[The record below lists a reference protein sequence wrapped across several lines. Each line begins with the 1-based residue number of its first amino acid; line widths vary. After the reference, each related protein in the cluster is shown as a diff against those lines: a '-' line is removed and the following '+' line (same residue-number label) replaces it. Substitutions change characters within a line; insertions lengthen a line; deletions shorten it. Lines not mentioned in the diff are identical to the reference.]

1 MSISIRNTDLV
12 LKFDDDAVNDILN
25 KYDTYL
31 EALYNDD
38 YSFHRDAVKSAVGF
52 LLSEKYKT
60 MEDLAKENYLKNPKI
75 KDRYPSKDD
84 YLSDNAIPLRKF
96 KACSMDLAT
105 GSGKS
110 FLMFGIAQV
119 MLCEQA
125 IDKVLVLCPSLTIEE
140 GLTDKFKTLNSR
152 KDLVD
157 ILKAINPKYVQP
169 EIKNA
174 SETILP
180 NDICI
185 ENIHATYQRTGSS
198 IQASFK
204 SEGQSVLV
212 MNDEAHHIFSGEAD
226 SKDKKWIEFLKD
238 KEYNFKYIVNVTGTT
253 YYGSD
258 NNDYFND
265 VIYRFGLKQAVDK
278 GIVKKVDPKTFDEYK
293 DDKGYQQIWA
303 VHQENIKTY
312 GKYVKPISIVVC
324 ASIAEVII
332 EWNEL
337 VKFISEKEKISFEEA
352 ATNAIWVTSG
362 LPGKDTKDGKA
373 IAPILSKDKEG
384 RAGESI
390 RKDNLKLLKSVDNPK
405 EVNPV
410 EWIISVAML
419 TEGWDVKNV
428 FQVVPHKQK
437 AFNSK
442 LLIAQVLGRGLR
454 IPQNLKDAIG
464 ADKIFL
470 KVNNHEKWNHEI
482 QNLYNEILELENR
495 LSWGY
500 DKSRSKYAFKL
511 HNLKYEPKET
521 TKETKKEKAQS
532 PKTFGF
538 NPQRKVSE
546 YKADFQYNSISY
558 VFEEKEVYGIDQAVT
573 NLYTYLKDK
582 DPKIAQEYPKGKLK
596 TSIQK
601 ELKDKGYENDFLSKE
616 NYLSAQ
622 QAFGPMFRETGKE
635 VPRVSNVSDALFEI
649 NPEHFPSL
657 SFSEDSLKRNGF
669 LFYTEKT
676 IDFYKD
682 DEKTLFKTYT
692 SLDKQIADL
701 TADLSK
707 PDSDKVAIAS
717 KIAELA
723 SLQTEINKHLQKVD
737 ESKFKTSLNSLYVS
751 YTPEIEFAKTLFLNI
766 ELVDAFLK
774 SADKGFY
781 GFPYSYKPETKAR
794 THVKNETFN
803 PDFFLKVKGTND
815 ILVIETK
822 KKDDD
827 SNKNK
832 AKYRD
837 GKVHFDNLNK
847 KLEEGKLEER
857 YYFKFLSDDGSDIA
871 AFFQSIKDEKYKIWK
886 STLMN
891 QLEK

>member
-12 LKFDDDAVNDILN
+12 LKFKDDAVNDILN
-25 KYDTYL
+25 KYETYL

-38 YSFHRDAVKSAVGF
+38 YSFHRDAVKAAVGF
-52 LLSEKYKT
+52 LLSDKYKA

-75 KDRYPSKDD
+75 KDRYSNKED
-84 YLSDNAIPLRKF
+84 YLNSIPLGKF
-96 KACSMDLAT
+96 KSCSMDLAT

-119 MLCEQA
+119 MLCEGA
-125 IDKVLVLCPSLTIEE
+125 VDKVLVLCPSLTIEE
-140 GLTDKFKTLNSR
+140 GLTEKFKDLNNR

-157 ILKAINPKYVQP
+157 ILSAINPEYVQS

-174 SETILP
+174 SETIQV

-204 SEGQSVLV
+204 NEGQSVLV
-212 MNDEAHHIFSGEAD
+212 LNDEAHHIFSGEAD

-238 KEYNFKYIVNVTGTT
+238 KDYNFKYIVNVTGTP

-265 VIYRFGLKQAVDK
+265 VLYRFGLKQAVDK
-278 GIVKKVDPKTFDEYK
+278 GIVKKVDAKTFDEYK

-303 VHQENIKTY
+303 VHQDNIKAY
-312 GKYVKPISIVVC
+312 GEYVKPITIVVC
-324 ASIAEVII
+324 ASIAEAII
-332 EWNEL
+332 EWNEV
-337 VKFISEKEKISFEEA
+337 VKFIAEKEKISIDEA
-352 ATNAIWVTSG
+352 ATKAIWVTSG
-362 LPGKDTKDGKA
+362 VPGKDTNDGKL
-373 IAPILSKDKEG
+373 IAPIIAKDKEG
-384 RAGESI
+384 RGADKI
-390 RKDNLKLLKSVDNPK
+390 RQENLKLLKTVDDKENPI
-405 EVNPV
+405 
-410 EWIISVAML
+410 EWIVSVSML

-428 FQVVPHKQK
+428 FQVVPHKQR

-464 ADKIFL
+464 TDKIYL
-470 KVNNHEKWNHEI
+470 KVNNHEKWNSQI

-500 DKSRSKYAFKL
+500 DKSRNKYSFPL

-521 TKETKKEKAQS
+521 TKETKTEKAVG
-532 PKTFGF
+532 PKSYGF
-538 NPQRKVSE
+538 NPQKKVAE
-546 YKADFQYNSISY
+546 YKADFQHNSISY
-558 VFEEKEVYGIDQAVT
+558 VFEDKEIYGIDQAVT

-582 DPKIAQEYPKGKLK
+582 DPKIAVEYPKSKLK
-596 TSIQK
+596 STIQK
-601 ELKDKGYENDFLSKE
+601 ELKDKGYGDDFLSKE
-616 NYLSAQ
+616 NYHSAQ
-622 QAFGPMFRETGKE
+622 QSFGPMFRELGKE
-635 VPRVSNVSDALFEI
+635 VPRVSNVADDLFEI
-649 NPEHFPSL
+649 TIEKYPTQ

-669 LFYTEKT
+669 LIYTAST
-676 IDFYKD
+676 GNWYKD
-682 DEKTLFKTYT
+682 EEKTLFNTFT
-692 SLDKQIADL
+692 QLDKQIDELKAEL
-701 TADLSK
+701 TKSGTDT
-707 PDSDKVAIAS
+707 VAIAT

-723 SLQTEINKHLQKVD
+723 NLQTEINQHLKFVD
-737 ESKFKTSLNSLYVS
+737 DSKFKTALNSLYVS

-766 ELVDAFLK
+766 DLVDAFLK

-781 GFPYSYKPETKAR
+781 GFPYSYKPETKAK

-815 ILVIETK
+815 ILVVETK

-832 AKYRD
+832 AKHRD
-837 GKVHFDNLNK
+837 AKTHFENLNK
-847 KLEEGKLEER
+847 KLEEAKSKDR

-871 AFFQSIKDEKYKIWK
+871 EFFQSMKDNKYKIWK

>member
-1 MSISIRNTDLV
+1 MSIKIKNTDLV
-12 LKFDDDAVNDILN
+12 LQFSDEAVNEILN

-38 YSFHRDAVKSAVGF
+38 YSFHRDAVKAAVGF
-52 LLSEKYKT
+52 LLSGKYKT
-60 MEDLAKENYLKNPKI
+60 IEDLAKENYLKNPKI
-75 KDRYPSKDD
+75 KDRYQSKED
-84 YLSDNAIPLRKF
+84 YIGALPLGKF

-119 MLCEQA
+119 MLCEEA

-204 SEGQSVLV
+204 NEGQSVLV
-212 MNDEAHHIFSGEAD
+212 LNDEAHHIFSGEAD

-238 KEYNFKYIVNVTGTT
+238 KEYNFKYIVNVTGTP
-253 YYGSD
+253 YYTSD
-258 NNDYFND
+258 QNQYFCD

-278 GIVKKVDPKTFDEYK
+278 GIVKKVDPKTYDEYK
-293 DDKGYQQIWA
+293 EDKGFQQIWT

-312 GKYVKPISIVVC
+312 GKYVKPITIVVC
-324 ASIAEVII
+324 ASIAEAII
-332 EWNEL
+332 EWDTL
-337 VKFISEKEKISFEEA
+337 VKFISEKEKITVEEA
-352 ATNAIWVTSG
+352 GLKAIWVTSSV
-362 LPGKDTKDGKA
+362 PGKETKDGKA
-373 IAPILSKDKEG
+373 VAPIISKDKEG
-384 RAGESI
+384 RGADKI
-390 RKDNLKLLKSVDNPK
+390 RQENLKLLKTVDDR
-405 EVNPV
+405 ENPV
-410 EWIISVAML
+410 EWIVSVSML

-428 FQVVPHKQK
+428 FQVVPHKQR

-454 IPQNLKDAIG
+454 IPQSLKDAIG

-500 DKSRSKYAFKL
+500 DKTRSKYAFTL

-521 TKETKKEKAQS
+521 TKETKKEKAQA

-538 NPQRKVSE
+538 NPQRKTSE

-558 VFEEKEVYGIDQAVT
+558 VFEDKEVYGIEQAVT

-582 DPKIAQEYPKGKLK
+582 DPKIAKEYPKAKLK
-596 TSIQK
+596 TAIQR
-601 ELKDKGYENDFLSKE
+601 ELKSKGYEDDFLSKD

-622 QAFGPMFRETGKE
+622 QAFGPVFRETGKE
-635 VPRVSNVSDALFEI
+635 VPRVSNVADALFERTLD
-649 NPEHFPSL
+649 EFPKL

-676 IDFYKD
+676 EGFYKD
-682 DEKTLFKTYT
+682 EEKTLFKTYT
-692 SLDKQIADL
+692 GLDKEIADL
-701 TADLSK
+701 TVELTK
-707 PDSDKVAIAS
+707 PDTDKAIIAQ

-723 SLQTEINKHLQKVD
+723 TLQGELSQHLQKVD
-737 ESKFKTSLNSLYVS
+737 EAKFKSALNALYVS

-781 GFPYSYKPETKAR
+781 GFPYSYKPETKAK

-847 KLEEGKLEER
+847 KLEEGKYKER

-871 AFFQSIKDEKYKIWK
+871 DFFNSIKDGKYKIWK

>member
-1 MSISIRNTDLV
+1 MSIKIKNTDLV
-12 LKFDDDAVNDILN
+12 LQYSDDAVNEILN

-75 KDRYPSKDD
+75 KERYPSKED
-84 YLSDNAIPLRKF
+84 YLGALPLGKF

-119 MLCEQA
+119 MLCEGA

-157 ILKAINPKYVQP
+157 ILKAINPRYVQP

-180 NDICI
+180 YDICI
-185 ENIHATYQRTGSS
+185 ENIHATYLRTGSS

-204 SEGQSVLV
+204 NEGQSVLV
-212 MNDEAHHIFSGEAD
+212 LNDEAHHIFSGEAD
-226 SKDKKWIEFLKD
+226 SKDKKWIEFLMD
-238 KEYNFKYIVNVTGTT
+238 KEYNFKFIVNVTGTP

-258 NNDYFND
+258 NNDYFSD

-278 GIVKKVDPKTFDEYK
+278 GIVKKVDPKTYDEYK
-293 DDKGYQQIWA
+293 EDKGYQQIWA

-312 GKYVKPISIVVC
+312 GKYLKPITIVVC
-324 ASIAEVII
+324 ASIAEAII
-332 EWNEL
+332 EWDAL
-337 VKFISEKEKISFEEA
+337 VKFISEKEEISIEEA
-352 ATNAIWVTSG
+352 SVKVIWVTSG
-362 LPGKDTKDGKA
+362 IPGKDTRVGKV
-373 IAPILSKDKEG
+373 IAPILAKDKDN
-384 RAGESI
+384 RAPETI
-390 RKDNLKLLKSVDNPK
+390 RKENLKLLKRVDESDNPIQ
-405 EVNPV
+405 
-410 EWIISVAML
+410 WIVSVSML

-428 FQVVPHKQK
+428 FQVVPHKQR

-454 IPQNLKDAIG
+454 IPQGLKVAIG

-470 KVNNHEKWNHEI
+470 KVNNHEKWNQEI

-500 DKSRSKYAFKL
+500 DKNRSKYAFTL

-521 TKETKKEKAQS
+521 TKETKKEKAQA
-532 PKTFGF
+532 PKIFGF

-558 VFEEKEVYGIDQAVT
+558 VFEDKEVYGIEQAVT

-582 DPKIAQEYPKGKLK
+582 DPKIAKEYSKAKLK
-596 TSIQK
+596 SAIQK
-601 ELKDKGYENDFLSKE
+601 ELKSKGYDDDFLSKE

-622 QAFGPMFRETGKE
+622 QAFGPVFRETGKE
-635 VPRVSNVSDALFEI
+635 VPRVSNVADALFEI
-649 NPEHFPSL
+649 KSDNFPRL

-669 LFYTEKT
+669 LFYTDKT
-676 IDFYKD
+676 EGFYKD
-682 DEKTLFKTYT
+682 EEKTLFKTYT
-692 SLDKQIADL
+692 GLDKQISEL
-701 TADLSK
+701 TTELTR
-707 PDSDKVAIAS
+707 PESDKVLIAH

-723 SLQTEINKHLQKVD
+723 TLQGELNHHLHKV
-737 ESKFKTSLNSLYVS
+737 EEAKFKSALNALYVS

-766 ELVDAFLK
+766 ELIDAFLK

-781 GFPYSYKPETKAR
+781 GFPYSYKPETKAK
-794 THVKNETFN
+794 THVKNETFH
-803 PDFFLKVKGTND
+803 PDFFLKVKGTED
-815 ILVIETK
+815 IIVIETK

-837 GKVHFDNLNK
+837 GKIHFENLNK
-847 KLEEGKLEER
+847 KLEEGKYEER
-857 YYFKFLSDDGSDIA
+857 YFFKFLSDDGSDIA
-871 AFFQSIKDEKYKIWK
+871 DFFQSIKDSRHKIWK

-891 QLEK
+891 QLER

>member
-1 MSISIRNTDLV
+1 MSLSIRNTDLV
-12 LKFDDDAVNDILN
+12 LKFNDDAVKDILN
-25 KYDTYL
+25 KYETYL
-31 EALYNDD
+31 EALFNDD
-38 YSFHRDAVKSAVGF
+38 YSFLREAVKSAVGF
-52 LLSEKYKT
+52 LLSQKYKT
-60 MEDLAKENYLKNPKI
+60 LEDLANENYLKNPRI
-75 KDRYPSKDD
+75 KDRYPSKED
-84 YLSDNAIPLRKF
+84 YLSDNTLPLRNL

-110 FLMFGIAQV
+110 FLMFGISQL
-119 MLCEQA
+119 MLCEEA

-140 GLTDKFKTLNSR
+140 GLTEKFKTLNSS
-152 KDLVD
+152 KDLFD
-157 ILKAINPKYVQP
+157 ILKAINPKYIQP

-174 SETILP
+174 SETILS

-204 SEGQSVLV
+204 NEGQSVLV

-238 KEYNFKYIVNVTGTT
+238 KEYNFKYIVNVTGTP

-312 GKYVKPISIVVC
+312 GKYVKPISIIVC
-324 ASIAEVII
+324 ASITEAII
-332 EWNEL
+332 EWHEL
-337 VKFISEKEKISFEEA
+337 VKFISEKEKIALEKA
-352 ATNAIWVTSG
+352 LTKAIWVTSG
-362 LPGKDTKDGKA
+362 LPGKDSREGKA
-373 IAPILSKDKEG
+373 IAPILSKDKEERG
-384 RAGESI
+384 GETI
-390 RKDNLKLLKSVDNPK
+390 RKDNLKLLKTIDDIDNS
-405 EVNPV
+405 V
-410 EWIISVAML
+410 EWIVSVSML

-428 FQVVPHKQK
+428 FQVVPHKQR

-454 IPQNLKDAIG
+454 IPQNIKDAIG
-464 ADKIFL
+464 SDNIFL
-470 KVNNHEKWNHEI
+470 KVNNHEKWNQEI

-495 LSWGY
+495 LSFGY
-500 DKSRSKYAFKL
+500 DKSRNKYAFKL
-511 HNLKYEPKET
+511 HNLRYEPKET
-521 TKETKKEKAQS
+521 IKETKKEKAQS

-538 NPQRKVSE
+538 NPQRKVSK

-558 VFEEKEVYGIDQAVT
+558 VFEEKDVYGIDQAVT

-582 DPKIAQEYPKGKLK
+582 NPKIAKEYPKGKLK
-596 TSIQK
+596 SSIQK
-601 ELKDKGYENDFLSKE
+601 ELKEKGYENDFLSKE

-622 QAFGPMFRETGKE
+622 QAFGPIFREIGKE

-649 NPEHFPSL
+649 YSEHYPTL
-657 SFSEDSLKRNGF
+657 SFSEDSLKKNGF

-676 IDFYKD
+676 IDFYRD
-682 DEKTLFKTYT
+682 EEKTLFKTYT
-692 SLDKQIADL
+692 NLDRQIADL
-701 TADLSK
+701 TSELSK
-707 PDSDKVAIAS
+707 PDADKVAIAS

-723 SLQTEINKHLQKVD
+723 TLQMELNKHLQKVD
-737 ESKFKTSLNSLYVS
+737 EAKFKTYVNSMYVS
-751 YTPEIEFAKTLFLNI
+751 YAPEIEFAKSLFLNI
-766 ELVDAFLK
+766 DLVDSFIK

-781 GFPYSYKPETKAR
+781 SFPYSYKPETKAK

-803 PDFFLKVKGTND
+803 PDFFLKIKGTED

-827 SNKNK
+827 SNKNRAKFRDAK
-832 AKYRD
+832 A
-837 GKVHFDNLNK
+837 HFENLNT
-847 KLEEGKLEER
+847 KLDEGEYKER
-857 YYFKFLSDDGSDIA
+857 YYFKFLSDDNNDIA
-871 AFFQSIKDEKYKIWK
+871 DFFNSIKDEKYKIWK

-891 QLEK
+891 QLEN

>member
-12 LKFDDDAVNDILN
+12 LKFKDDAVNDILN
-25 KYDTYL
+25 KYNTYL
-31 EALYNDD
+31 EALYNED
-38 YSFHRDAVKSAVGF
+38 YSFHRDAVKAAVGF

-75 KDRYPSKDD
+75 KDRYSNKED
-84 YLSDNAIPLRKF
+84 YLNAIPLGKF
-96 KACSMDLAT
+96 KSCSLDLAT

-119 MLCEQA
+119 MLCEGA
-125 IDKVLVLCPSLTIEE
+125 INKVLVLCPSLTIEE
-140 GLTDKFKTLNSR
+140 GLTEKFKDLNSR

-157 ILKAINPKYVQP
+157 ILRAINPDYIQS

-174 SETILP
+174 SETIQT

-204 SEGQSVLV
+204 NEGQSVLV
-212 MNDEAHHIFSGEAD
+212 LNDEAHHIFSGEAD
-226 SKDKKWIEFLKD
+226 SKEKKWIEFLKD
-238 KEYNFKYIVNVTGTT
+238 KEYNFKYIVNVTGTP

-265 VIYRFGLKQAVDK
+265 VLYRFGLKQAVDK

-303 VHQENIKTY
+303 VHQENIKAY
-312 GKYVKPISIVVC
+312 GEYVKPITIVVC
-324 ASIAEVII
+324 ASIAEAII
-332 EWNEL
+332 EWNE
-337 VKFISEKEKISFEEA
+337 VVSFIAEKEKISLDEA
-352 ATNAIWVTSG
+352 SKKAIWVTSSV
-362 LPGKDTKDGKA
+362 PGMDTNDGKA
-373 IAPILSKDKEG
+373 IAPIIAKDKDARG
-384 RAGESI
+384 SDKI
-390 RKDNLKLLKSVDNPK
+390 RQENLKLLKSVDDR
-405 EVNPV
+405 ENPV
-410 EWIISVAML
+410 EWIVSVSML

-428 FQVVPHKQK
+428 FQVVPHKQR

-464 ADKIFL
+464 ADKIYL
-470 KVNNHEKWNHEI
+470 KVNNHEKWNTQI

-500 DKSRSKYAFKL
+500 DKNRKKYAFTL

-521 TKETKKEKAQS
+521 TKETKKEKAVG
-532 PKTFGF
+532 PKSYGF
-538 NPQRKVSE
+538 NSQKKVAE
-546 YKADFQYNSISY
+546 YKADFQHNSISY
-558 VFEEKEVYGIDQAVT
+558 VFEDKEIYGIDQAVT

-582 DPKIAQEYPKGKLK
+582 DPKIAKKYPKSRLK

-616 NYLSAQ
+616 NYHSAQ

-635 VPRVSNVSDALFEI
+635 VPRVSNVADDLFEI
-649 NPEHFPSL
+649 SVEKYPTQ
-657 SFSEDSLKRNGF
+657 SFSEDSLKRNGY
-669 LFYTEKT
+669 LLYTDST
-676 IDFYKD
+676 VNWYKD
-682 DEKTLFKTYT
+682 DEKTLFNGFIRI
-692 SLDKQIADL
+692 DD
-701 TADLSK
+701 
-707 PDSDKVAIAS
+707 
-717 KIAELA
+717 
-723 SLQTEINKHLQKVD
+723 EINEIQKALTQPGADFQALGAKLQELGARKKELQERLKLID
-737 ESKFKTSLNSLYVS
+737 DNKFKTALNAIFVS
-751 YTPEIEFAKTLFLNI
+751 YTPEIEFAKTLVLNI
-766 ELVDAFLK
+766 DLVDAFLK

-781 GFPYSYKPETKAR
+781 GFPYSYKPETKAK
-794 THVKNETFN
+794 THLKNETFN
-803 PDFFLKVKGTND
+803 PDFFLKVKGKND
-815 ILVIETK
+815 ILVVETK

-832 AKYRD
+832 AKHRD
-837 GKVHFDNLNK
+837 AITHFDNLNK
-847 KLEEGKLEER
+847 KLEEAKKEER
-857 YYFKFLSDDGSDIA
+857 YYFKFLSDSGSDIA
-871 AFFQSIKDEKYKIWK
+871 DFFQSIKDDNYKAWK
-886 STLMN
+886 SSFMN
-891 QLEK
+891 QLET

>member
-1 MSISIRNTDLV
+1 MSIKIKNTDLV
-12 LKFDDDAVNDILN
+12 LQFSDDAVYEILN

-31 EALYNDD
+31 EALYSDD
-38 YSFHRDAVKSAVGF
+38 YSFHRDAVKAAVGF
-52 LLSEKYKT
+52 LLSGRYKT

-75 KDRYPSKDD
+75 KDRYPSKED
-84 YLSDNAIPLRKF
+84 YLGAIPLGKF

-119 MLCEQA
+119 MLCEGA

-157 ILKAINPKYVQP
+157 ILKAINPKYFQP

-204 SEGQSVLV
+204 NEGQSVLV
-212 MNDEAHHIFSGEAD
+212 LNDEAHHIFSGEAD

-238 KEYNFKYIVNVTGTT
+238 KEYNFKYIVNVTGTA

-278 GIVKKVDPKTFDEYK
+278 GIVKKVDPKTYDEYK
-293 DDKGYQQIWA
+293 EDKGYQQIWA

-312 GKYVKPISIVVC
+312 CKYLKPITIVVC
-324 ASIAEVII
+324 ASIAEAII
-332 EWNEL
+332 ERGAL
-337 VKFISEKEKISFEEA
+337 VKFISEKENISIEEA
-352 ATNAIWVTSG
+352 SEKVIWVTSG
-362 LPGKDTKDGKA
+362 VPGKDTKDGKA
-373 IAPILSKDKEG
+373 IAPILAKDEQNRKPET
-384 RAGESI
+384 I
-390 RKDNLKLLKSVDNPK
+390 RKDNLKLLKSVDDKDNR
-405 EVNPV
+405 V
-410 EWIISVAML
+410 EWIVSVSML

-428 FQVVPHKQK
+428 FQVVPHKQR

-464 ADKIFL
+464 ADKIYL
-470 KVNNHEKWNHEI
+470 KVNNHEKWNTQI

-500 DKSRSKYAFKL
+500 DKNRKRYAFTL
-511 HNLKYEPKET
+511 HNLKYESNET
-521 TKETKKEKAQS
+521 TKETKTEKAVG
-532 PKTFGF
+532 PKSYGF
-538 NPQRKVSE
+538 NPQKKVAE
-546 YKADFQYNSISY
+546 YKADFQHNSISY
-558 VFEEKEVYGIDQAVT
+558 VFEDKEIYGIDQAVT

-582 DPKIAQEYPKGKLK
+582 DPKIAKEYPKSRLK
-596 TSIQK
+596 SSIQK

-616 NYLSAQ
+616 NYHSAQ

-635 VPRVSNVSDALFEI
+635 VPRVSNVADDLFEI
-649 NPEHFPSL
+649 SVEKYPTQ
-657 SFSEDSLKRNGF
+657 SFSEDSLKRNGY
-669 LFYTEKT
+669 LLYTEST
-676 IDFYKD
+676 GNWHKD
-682 DEKTLFKTYT
+682 EEKTLFNTFT
-692 SLDKQIADL
+692 QLDKQIDDL
-701 TADLSK
+701 KAELSK
-707 PDSDKVAIAS
+707 TGTDTVAIAT

-723 SLQTEINKHLQKVD
+723 AIQTEINQHIKLID
-737 ESKFKTSLNSLYVS
+737 ETKFKTALNSVYVS

-766 ELVDAFLK
+766 DLVDAFLK

-781 GFPYSYKPETKAR
+781 GFPYSYKPETTAK

-815 ILVIETK
+815 ILVVETK

-832 AKYRD
+832 AKHRD
-837 GKVHFDNLNK
+837 AKTHFDNLNK
-847 KLEEGKLEER
+847 KLEEAKKEER

-871 AFFQSIKDEKYKIWK
+871 DFFQSIKDKKYKVWK

>member
-1 MSISIRNTDLV
+1 MSIKIKNTDLV
-12 LKFDDDAVNDILN
+12 LQFSDDAVNEILN

-38 YSFHRDAVKSAVGF
+38 YSFHRDAVKAAVGF
-52 LLSEKYKT
+52 LLSGKYKT

-75 KDRYPSKDD
+75 KDRYPSKED
-84 YLSDNAIPLRKF
+84 YIGALPLEKF

-119 MLCEQA
+119 MLCEGA

-204 SEGQSVLV
+204 NEGQSVLV
-212 MNDEAHHIFSGEAD
+212 LNDEAHHIFSGEAD
-226 SKDKKWIEFLKD
+226 SKDKKWLDFLKD
-238 KEYNFKYIVNVTGTT
+238 KEYNFKYIVNVTGTP

-258 NNDYFND
+258 SNDYFND

-293 DDKGYQQIWA
+293 EDKGYQQSWA
-303 VHQENIKTY
+303 VHQENINTY
-312 GKYVKPISIVVC
+312 GKYVKPITIVVC
-324 ASIAEVII
+324 ASIAEAII
-332 EWNEL
+332 EWDNL
-337 VKFISEKEKISFEEA
+337 VRFISEKEKITIEEA
-352 ATNAIWVTSG
+352 ATKAIWVTSG
-362 LPGKDTKDGKA
+362 IPGKDTKDGKA
-373 IAPILSKDKEG
+373 IAPILAKDKDN
-384 RAGESI
+384 RAAETI
-390 RKDNLKLLKSVDNPK
+390 RKENLKQLKLVDDK
-405 EVNPV
+405 ENPV
-410 EWIISVAML
+410 EWIVSVSML

-428 FQVVPHKQK
+428 FQVVPHKQR

-500 DKSRSKYAFKL
+500 DKSRSKYAFNL

-521 TKETKKEKAQS
+521 TKETKKEKAQA

-538 NPQRKVSE
+538 NPQRKTSE

-558 VFEEKEVYGIDQAVT
+558 VFEDKEVYGIDHAVT

-582 DPKIAQEYPKGKLK
+582 DLKIAKEYPKVKLK
-596 TSIQK
+596 KAIQK
-601 ELKDKGYENDFLSKE
+601 ELKSKGYDDDFLSKD

-622 QAFGPMFRETGKE
+622 QAFGPVFRETGKE
-635 VPRVSNVSDALFEI
+635 VPRVSNVADALFKI
-649 NPEHFPSL
+649 VPEHFPKL

-676 IDFYKD
+676 EGFYKD
-682 DEKTLFKTYT
+682 EEKTLFKTYT
-692 SLDKQIADL
+692 GLDKQIAEL
-701 TADLSK
+701 TTELTK
-707 PDSDKVAIAS
+707 PESDKAIIAQ
-717 KIAELA
+717 KIVELA
-723 SLQTEINKHLQKVD
+723 TLQGELSQHLQKV
-737 ESKFKTSLNSLYVS
+737 EETKFKSALNAIYVS
-751 YTPEIEFAKTLFLNI
+751 YTPEIEFSRILFLNI

-781 GFPYSYKPETKAR
+781 GFPYSYKPNTKAK

-815 ILVIETK
+815 IIVIETK

-837 GKVHFDNLNK
+837 GKIHFDNLNK
-847 KLEEGKLEER
+847 KLEEGKYKEK

-871 AFFQSIKDEKYKIWK
+871 DFFKSIKDGKYKIWK

>member
-1 MSISIRNTDLV
+1 MGIKIKNTDLV
-12 LKFDDDAVNDILN
+12 LQFSDDAVNEILN

-38 YSFHRDAVKSAVGF
+38 YSFHRNAVKAAVGF
-52 LLSEKYKT
+52 LLSSKYKT
-60 MEDLAKENYLKNPKI
+60 IEDLAKENYLKNPKI
-75 KDRYPSKDD
+75 KDRYPSKED
-84 YLSDNAIPLRKF
+84 YIGALPLGKF

-119 MLCEQA
+119 MLCEGA

-198 IQASFK
+198 IQTSFK
-204 SEGQSVLV
+204 NEGQSVLV
-212 MNDEAHHIFSGEAD
+212 LNDEAHHIFSGEAD

-238 KEYNFKYIVNVTGTT
+238 KEYYFKYIVNATGTP

-258 NNDYFND
+258 NNDYFNE

-278 GIVKKVDPKTFDEYK
+278 GIVKKVDPKTYDEYK
-293 DDKGYQQIWA
+293 EDKGYQQIWA

-312 GKYVKPISIVVC
+312 GKYVKPITIVVC
-324 ASIAEVII
+324 ASIAEAII
-332 EWNEL
+332 EWDNL
-337 VKFISEKEKISFEEA
+337 VKFISEKEEISIEEA
-352 ATNAIWVTSG
+352 ATKAIWVTSG
-362 LPGKDTKDGKA
+362 IPGKDTKDGKA
-373 IAPILSKDKEG
+373 ITPILAKDKDN
-384 RAGESI
+384 RAAETI
-390 RKDNLKLLKSVDNPK
+390 RKENLKQLKLVDDK
-405 EVNPV
+405 ENPV
-410 EWIISVAML
+410 EWIVSVSML

-428 FQVVPHKQK
+428 FQVVPHKQR

-454 IPQNLKDAIG
+454 IPQSLKDAIG

-500 DKSRSKYAFKL
+500 DKSRSKYAFTL
-511 HNLKYEPKET
+511 HNLKYEPMET
-521 TKETKKEKAQS
+521 TQETKKEKAQA

-538 NPQRKVSE
+538 NPQRKTSE
-546 YKADFQYNSISY
+546 YKADFQFNSINY
-558 VFEEKEVYGIDQAVT
+558 VFEDKEVYGIEQAVT

-582 DPKIAQEYPKGKLK
+582 DPKIAKEYPKAKLR
-596 TSIQK
+596 TAIQK
-601 ELKDKGYENDFLSKE
+601 ELKSKGYDDDFLSKD

-622 QAFGPMFRETGKE
+622 QAFGPVFRETGKE
-635 VPRVSNVSDALFEI
+635 APRVSNVADALFEI
-649 NPEHFPSL
+649 SPDHFPKL
-657 SFSEDSLKRNGF
+657 SFCEDSLKRNGF
-669 LFYTEKT
+669 LFYTDKT
-676 IDFYKD
+676 EGFYKD
-682 DEKTLFKTYT
+682 EEKTLFKTYT
-692 SLDKQIADL
+692 GLDKQIEEL
-701 TADLSK
+701 KKELIK
-707 PDSDKVAIAS
+707 PGSDAILIS
-717 KIAELA
+717 QKITELA
-723 SLQTEINKHLQKVD
+723 TLQGELSQHLQKVD
-737 ESKFKTSLNSLYVS
+737 EAKFKSALNALYVS
-751 YTPEIEFAKTLFLNI
+751 YTPEIEFAKTLFLNT
-766 ELVDAFLK
+766 EVVDAFLK

-781 GFPYSYKPETKAR
+781 GFPYSYKPETKAK

-803 PDFFLKVKGTND
+803 PDFFLKVIATND
-815 ILVIETK
+815 IIVIETK

-827 SNKNK
+827 SNKNR

-837 GKVHFDNLNK
+837 GKIHFDNLNK
-847 KLEEGKLEER
+847 KLEEQKLKER

-871 AFFQSIKDEKYKIWK
+871 DFFKSIKDGKYKIWK

>member
-1 MSISIRNTDLV
+1 MSIKIKNTDLV
-12 LKFDDDAVNDILN
+12 LQFSDDAVNEILN

-38 YSFHRDAVKSAVGF
+38 YSFHRDAVKAAVGF
-52 LLSEKYKT
+52 LLSVKYKT

-75 KDRYPSKDD
+75 KDRYQSKED
-84 YLSDNAIPLRKF
+84 YIGSLPLGKF

-119 MLCEQA
+119 MLCEGA

-204 SEGQSVLV
+204 NEGQSVLV
-212 MNDEAHHIFSGEAD
+212 LNDEAHHIFSGEAD

-238 KEYNFKYIVNVTGTT
+238 KEYNFKYIVNVTGTP

-278 GIVKKVDPKTFDEYK
+278 GIVKKVDPKTYDEYK
-293 DDKGYQQIWA
+293 EDKGYQQIWA

-312 GKYVKPISIVVC
+312 GKYVKPITIVVC
-324 ASIAEVII
+324 ASIAEAII
-332 EWNEL
+332 EWDTL
-337 VKFISEKEKISFEEA
+337 VKFISEKEKITVEEA
-352 ATNAIWVTSG
+352 GLKAIWVTSSV
-362 LPGKDTKDGKA
+362 PGKETKDGKA
-373 IAPILSKDKEG
+373 VAPIISKDKEG
-384 RAGESI
+384 RGADKI
-390 RKDNLKLLKSVDNPK
+390 RQENLKLLKTVDDR
-405 EVNPV
+405 ENPV
-410 EWIISVAML
+410 EWIVSVSML

-428 FQVVPHKQK
+428 FQVVPHKQR

-454 IPQNLKDAIG
+454 IPQSLKDAIG

-500 DKSRSKYAFKL
+500 DKTRSKFAFTL
-511 HNLKYEPKET
+511 HNLKYEPRET
-521 TKETKKEKAQS
+521 TKETKKEKAQA

-538 NPQRKVSE
+538 NPQRKTSE

-558 VFEEKEVYGIDQAVT
+558 VFEDKEVYGIEQAVT

-582 DPKIAQEYPKGKLK
+582 DPKIAKEYPKAKLK
-596 TSIQK
+596 TAIQK
-601 ELKDKGYENDFLSKE
+601 ELKSKGYDDDFLSKD

-622 QAFGPMFRETGKE
+622 QAFGPVFRETGKE
-635 VPRVSNVSDALFEI
+635 VPRVSNVADALFEI
-649 NPEHFPSL
+649 VPDHFPKL

-676 IDFYKD
+676 EGFYKD
-682 DEKTLFKTYT
+682 EEKTLFKTYT
-692 SLDKQIADL
+692 GLDKQIADL
-701 TADLSK
+701 TVELTK
-707 PDSDKVAIAS
+707 PDTDKAVIAQ

-723 SLQTEINKHLQKVD
+723 TLQGELSQHLQKVD
-737 ESKFKTSLNSLYVS
+737 EAKFKSALNALYVS

-781 GFPYSYKPETKAR
+781 GFPYSYKPDTKAK

-815 ILVIETK
+815 IIVIETK

-827 SNKNK
+827 SNKNR

-837 GKVHFDNLNK
+837 GKIHFENLNK
-847 KLEEGKLEER
+847 KLEEGKYKER

-871 AFFQSIKDEKYKIWK
+871 DFFKSIKDGKYKIWK

>member
-12 LKFDDDAVNDILN
+12 LKFNDDAVNDILN

-38 YSFHRDAVKSAVGF
+38 YSFHRDAVKAAVGF
-52 LLSEKYKT
+52 LLSDKYKM

-75 KDRYPSKDD
+75 KDRYSNKED
-84 YLSDNAIPLRKF
+84 YLNSIPLGKF
-96 KACSMDLAT
+96 KSCSMDLAT

-119 MLCEQA
+119 MLCEGA
-125 IDKVLVLCPSLTIEE
+125 VDKVLVLCPSLTIEE
-140 GLTDKFKTLNSR
+140 GLTEKFKDLNNR

-157 ILKAINPKYVQP
+157 ILRAINPEYVQS

-174 SETILP
+174 SETIQV

-204 SEGQSVLV
+204 NEGQSVLV
-212 MNDEAHHIFSGEAD
+212 LNDEAHHIFSGEAD

-238 KEYNFKYIVNVTGTT
+238 KDYNFKYIVNVTGTP

-265 VIYRFGLKQAVDK
+265 VMYRFGLKQAVDK
-278 GIVKKVDPKTFDEYK
+278 GIVKKVDAKTFDEYK

-303 VHQENIKTY
+303 VHQQNIKAY
-312 GKYVKPISIVVC
+312 GEYVKPITIVVC
-324 ASIAEVII
+324 ASIAEAII
-332 EWNEL
+332 EWNEV
-337 VKFISEKEKISFEEA
+337 VKFISEKEKISFEES
-352 ATNAIWVTSG
+352 ATKAIWVTSG
-362 LPGKDTKDGKA
+362 VPGKDTKDGKA
-373 IAPILSKDKEG
+373 IAPIISKDKEG
-384 RAGESI
+384 RGADKI
-390 RKDNLKLLKSVDNPK
+390 RQENLILLKTVDDRD
-405 EVNPV
+405 NPV

-464 ADKIFL
+464 AEKIYL

-495 LSWGY
+495 LSCGF
-500 DKSRSKYAFKL
+500 DVNRTKYAFRL

-521 TKETKKEKAQS
+521 TKETKSEKAIG
-532 PKTFGF
+532 PKTYGF
-538 NPQRKVSE
+538 NPQRKAAE
-546 YKADFQYNSISY
+546 YKADFQHNSISY
-558 VFEEKEVYGIDQAVT
+558 VFEDKEVYEIDQSVT

-582 DPKIAQEYPKGKLK
+582 DPKIAKEYPKSKLK
-596 TSIQK
+596 SSIQK
-601 ELKDKGYENDFLSKE
+601 ELKDKGYEANFLSKD
-616 NYLSAQ
+616 NYHSAQ

-635 VPRVSNVSDALFEI
+635 VPRVSNVADALFEI
-649 NPEHFPSL
+649 NLENYPKQ

-676 IDFYKD
+676 IDWFKD
-682 DEKTLFKTYT
+682 DEKALFKTYT
-692 SLDKQIADL
+692 SLDKQIAGF

-707 PDSDKVAIAS
+707 PESDKAAIAS

-723 SLQTEINKHLQKVD
+723 ILQNEINQHLQIVD
-737 ESKFKTSLNSLYVS
+737 DGKFKTILNAMFVS
-751 YTPEIEFAKTLFLNI
+751 YTPEIEFTKTLFLNI
-766 ELVDAFLK
+766 ELVDSFLK
-774 SADKGFY
+774 SPDKGFY
-781 GFPYSYKPETKAR
+781 WFPYSYKPETTAK
-794 THVKNETFN
+794 THVKNLNFN
-803 PDFFLKVKGTND
+803 PDFFLKVQSTND
-815 ILVIETK
+815 ILVVELK

-827 SNKNK
+827 RNKNR
-832 AKYRD
+832 AKFRD
-837 GKVHFDNLNK
+837 GKVHFENLNN
-847 KLEEGKLEER
+847 KLEEVKIIDR

-871 AFFQSIKDEKYKIWK
+871 DFFQSIKDGRYKVWK

>member
-1 MSISIRNTDLV
+1 MSIKIKNTDLV
-12 LKFDDDAVNDILN
+12 LQFSDDAVNEILN

-38 YSFHRDAVKSAVGF
+38 YSFHRDAVKATVCF
-52 LLSEKYKT
+52 LLSGKYKT

-75 KDRYPSKDD
+75 KDRYPSKED
-84 YLSDNAIPLRKF
+84 YLGALPLGKF

-119 MLCEQA
+119 MLCEGA

-140 GLTDKFKTLNSR
+140 GLTDKFKILNSR

-204 SEGQSVLV
+204 NEGQSVLV
-212 MNDEAHHIFSGEAD
+212 LNDEAHHIFSGEAD

-238 KEYNFKYIVNVTGTT
+238 KEYNFKYIVNVTGTP

-278 GIVKKVDPKTFDEYK
+278 GIVKKVDPKTYDEYK
-293 DDKGYQQIWA
+293 EDKGYQQIWA

-312 GKYVKPISIVVC
+312 GKYVKPITIVVC
-324 ASIAEVII
+324 ASIAEAII
-332 EWNEL
+332 EWDNL
-337 VKFISEKEKISFEEA
+337 VKFISEKEEISIEEA
-352 ATNAIWVTSG
+352 ATKVIWVTSG
-362 LPGKDTKDGKA
+362 IPGKDAKDGKA
-373 IAPILSKDKEG
+373 IAPILAKDKDN
-384 RAGESI
+384 RAAETM
-390 RKDNLKLLKSVDNPK
+390 RKENLKQLKLVDDK
-405 EVNPV
+405 ENPV
-410 EWIISVAML
+410 EWIVSVSML

-428 FQVVPHKQK
+428 FQVVPHKQR

-454 IPQNLKDAIG
+454 IPQSLKDAIG
-464 ADKIFL
+464 ADNIFL

-500 DKSRSKYAFKL
+500 DKSRSKYAFTL

-521 TKETKKEKAQS
+521 TKETKKEKAQA

-538 NPQRKVSE
+538 NPQRKTSE

-558 VFEEKEVYGIDQAVT
+558 VFEDKEVYGIEQAVT

-582 DPKIAQEYPKGKLK
+582 DPKIAKEYPKAKLK
-596 TSIQK
+596 TAIQK
-601 ELKDKGYENDFLSKE
+601 ELKSKGYDDDFLSKD

-622 QAFGPMFRETGKE
+622 QAFGPVFRETGKE
-635 VPRVSNVSDALFEI
+635 VPRVSNVADALFEI
-649 NPEHFPSL
+649 SPDHFPKL
-657 SFSEDSLKRNGF
+657 TFSEDSLKRNGF

-676 IDFYKD
+676 EGFYKD
-682 DEKTLFKTYT
+682 EEKTLFKTYT
-692 SLDKQIADL
+692 GLDKQIADL
-701 TADLSK
+701 TVELTK
-707 PDSDKVAIAS
+707 PDTDKAIIAQ

-723 SLQTEINKHLQKVD
+723 TLQGELSQHLQKVD
-737 ESKFKTSLNSLYVS
+737 EAKFKSAMNALYVS
-751 YTPEIEFAKTLFLNI
+751 FTPEIEFAKTLFLNI

-781 GFPYSYKPETKAR
+781 GFPYSYKPETKAK

-803 PDFFLKVKGTND
+803 PDFFLKIQGTND

-827 SNKNK
+827 SNKNR

-837 GKVHFDNLNK
+837 GKIHFDNLNK
-847 KLEEGKLEER
+847 KLEEQKFKER
-857 YYFKFLSDDGSDIA
+857 YYFKFLSDDGNDIA
-871 AFFQSIKDEKYKIWK
+871 DFFKSIKDSKYKIWK

>member
-1 MSISIRNTDLV
+1 MSIKIKNTDLV
-12 LKFDDDAVNDILN
+12 LQFSDDAVNEILN

-38 YSFHRDAVKSAVGF
+38 YSFHRDAVKATVGF
-52 LLSEKYKT
+52 LLSGKYKT
-60 MEDLAKENYLKNPKI
+60 MEDLTKENYLKNPKI
-75 KDRYPSKDD
+75 KDRYPSKED
-84 YLSDNAIPLRKF
+84 YLGALPLGKF

-119 MLCEQA
+119 MLCEGA

-204 SEGQSVLV
+204 NEGQSVLV
-212 MNDEAHHIFSGEAD
+212 LNDEAHHIFSGEAD

-238 KEYNFKYIVNVTGTT
+238 KEYNFKYIVNVTGTP

-278 GIVKKVDPKTFDEYK
+278 GIVKKVDPKTYDEYK
-293 DDKGYQQIWA
+293 EDKGYQQIWA

-312 GKYVKPISIVVC
+312 GKYVKPITIVVC
-324 ASIAEVII
+324 ASIAEAII
-332 EWNEL
+332 EWDTL
-337 VKFISEKEKISFEEA
+337 VKFISEKEKITVEEA
-352 ATNAIWVTSG
+352 GLKAIWVTSSV
-362 LPGKDTKDGKA
+362 PGKETKDGKA
-373 IAPILSKDKEG
+373 VAPIISKDKEG
-384 RAGESI
+384 RGADKI
-390 RKDNLKLLKSVDNPK
+390 RQENLKLLKTVDDR
-405 EVNPV
+405 ENPV
-410 EWIISVAML
+410 EWIVSVSML

-428 FQVVPHKQK
+428 FQVVPHKQR

-454 IPQNLKDAIG
+454 IPQSLKDAIG

-500 DKSRSKYAFKL
+500 DKTRSKFAFTL
-511 HNLKYEPKET
+511 HNLKYEPRET
-521 TKETKKEKAQS
+521 TKETKKEKAQA

-538 NPQRKVSE
+538 NPQRKTSE

-558 VFEEKEVYGIDQAVT
+558 VFEDKEVYGIEQAVT

-582 DPKIAQEYPKGKLK
+582 DPKIAKEYPKAKLK
-596 TSIQK
+596 TAIQK
-601 ELKDKGYENDFLSKE
+601 ELKSKGYDDDFLSKD

-622 QAFGPMFRETGKE
+622 QAFGPVFRETGKE
-635 VPRVSNVSDALFEI
+635 VPRVSNVADALFEI
-649 NPEHFPSL
+649 VPDHFPKL

-676 IDFYKD
+676 EGFYKD
-682 DEKTLFKTYT
+682 EEKTLFKTYT
-692 SLDKQIADL
+692 GLDKQIADL
-701 TADLSK
+701 TVELTK
-707 PDSDKVAIAS
+707 PDTDKAVIAQ

-723 SLQTEINKHLQKVD
+723 TLQGELSQHLQKVD
-737 ESKFKTSLNSLYVS
+737 EAKFKSALNALYVS

-781 GFPYSYKPETKAR
+781 GFPYSYKPDTKAK

-815 ILVIETK
+815 IIVIETK

-827 SNKNK
+827 SNKNR

-837 GKVHFDNLNK
+837 GKIHFENLNK
-847 KLEEGKLEER
+847 KLEEGKYQER

-871 AFFQSIKDEKYKIWK
+871 DFFKSIKDGKYKIWK

>member
-12 LKFDDDAVNDILN
+12 LKFKDDAVNDILN

-31 EALYNDD
+31 EALYNED
-38 YSFHRDAVKSAVGF
+38 YSFHRDAVKAAVGF

-75 KDRYPSKDD
+75 KDRYSNKED
-84 YLSDNAIPLRKF
+84 YLTAIPLGKF
-96 KACSMDLAT
+96 KSCSLDLAT

-119 MLCEQA
+119 MLCEGA
-125 IDKVLVLCPSLTIEE
+125 VDKVLVLCPSLTIEE
-140 GLTDKFKTLNSR
+140 GLTEKFKDLNSR

-157 ILKAINPKYVQP
+157 ILRAINPDYVQS

-174 SETILP
+174 SETIQT

-204 SEGQSVLV
+204 NEGQSVLV
-212 MNDEAHHIFSGEAD
+212 LNDEAHHIFSGEAD

-238 KEYNFKYIVNVTGTT
+238 KDYNFRYIVNVTGTP

-265 VIYRFGLKQAVDK
+265 VLYRFGLKQAVDK
-278 GIVKKVDPKTFDEYK
+278 GIVKKVDAKTFDEYK

-312 GKYVKPISIVVC
+312 GEYVKPITIVVC
-324 ASIAEVII
+324 ASIAEAII
-332 EWNEL
+332 EWNEV
-337 VKFISEKEKISFEEA
+337 VKFISEKEKISLDDA
-352 ATNAIWVTSG
+352 AKKAIWVTSSV
-362 LPGKDTKDGKA
+362 PGKDTNDGRA
-373 IAPILSKDKEG
+373 IAPIIAIDKDG
-384 RAGESI
+384 RGADKI
-390 RKDNLKLLKSVDNPK
+390 RQENLKLLKTVDDR
-405 EVNPV
+405 ENPV
-410 EWIISVAML
+410 EWIVSVSML

-428 FQVVPHKQK
+428 FQVVPHKQR

-464 ADKIFL
+464 ADKIYL
-470 KVNNHEKWNHEI
+470 KVNNHEKWNTQI

-500 DKSRSKYAFKL
+500 DKSRKKYAFTL

-521 TKETKKEKAQS
+521 TKETKTEKAVG
-532 PKTFGF
+532 PKTYGF
-538 NPQRKVSE
+538 NPQKKVAE
-546 YKADFQYNSISY
+546 YKADFQHNSISY
-558 VFEEKEVYGIDQAVT
+558 VFEDKEIYGIDQAVT

-582 DPKIAQEYPKGKLK
+582 DPKIAKEYPKSRLK
-596 TSIQK
+596 SSIQK

-616 NYLSAQ
+616 NYHTAQ
-622 QAFGPMFRETGKE
+622 QAFGPIFRETGKE
-635 VPRVSNVSDALFEI
+635 VPRVSNVADDLFEI
-649 NPEHFPSL
+649 SVDKYPSQ
-657 SFSEDSLKRNGF
+657 SFSEDSLKRNGY
-669 LFYTEKT
+669 LLYTDST
-676 IDFYKD
+676 VNWYKD
-682 DEKTLFKTYT
+682 EEKTLFNTFT
-692 SLDKQIADL
+692 QLDKQIDDL
-701 TADLSK
+701 KAELTKTGTDT
-707 PDSDKVAIAS
+707 VAIAT

-723 SLQTEINKHLQKVD
+723 ALQTEISQHIKSVD
-737 ESKFKTSLNSLYVS
+737 DNKFKTALNAIYVS
-751 YTPEIEFAKTLFLNI
+751 YTPEIEFAKTLVLNI
-766 ELVDAFLK
+766 DLVDAFLK

-781 GFPYSYKPETKAR
+781 GFPYSYKPETTAK

-815 ILVIETK
+815 IIVVETK

-832 AKYRD
+832 AKHRD
-837 GKVHFDNLNK
+837 AKTHFDNLNK
-847 KLEEGKLEER
+847 KLEEGNMKER

-871 AFFQSIKDEKYKIWK
+871 DFYQSIKDNKYKVWK